1 MKQLLFAGIAPLMWA
16 ISGTALGKS
25 KSTISYA
32 IAIGIATV
40 LLLSYAIITK
50 KVMISRDDIR
60 PLMIAGIAYAIGGYV
75 FNGLVSGRSDA
86 NYWVAITAAMLPVLS
101 LLLGKMVGEHITMM
115 QWIGLLICIAG
126 ILLMGKVIK

>member
-16 ISGTALGKS
+16 ISGAALGKS
-25 KSTISYA
+25 KSPISYP
-32 IAIGIATV
+32 IAIGIATI
-40 LLLSYAIITK
+40 LLLTYAFITDK
-50 KVMISRDDIR
+50 AIVSKSDIK
-60 PLMIAGIAYAIGGYV
+60 PLLIAGIAYGIAGYV

-101 LLLGKMVGEHITMM
+101 LLLGRMFGEHITMM
-115 QWIGLLICIAG
+115 QWIGLVICIVG